1 MAPKTTFFILNRDDI
16 LPVVQTIIQDD
27 GNYVDIAQTDLYE
40 KIDKTT
46 RWYMFLKYINLL
58 KLTHLIFIYCIKY
71 YSYF

>member
-16 LPVVQTIIQDD
+16 LPVVRTIIQDD

-40 KIDKTT
+40 KIDETT
-46 RWYMFLKYINLL
+46 HLKYINLL

>member
-27 GNYVDIAQTDLYE
+27 GNYVDI
-40 KIDKTT
+40 
-46 RWYMFLKYINLL
+46 
-58 KLTHLIFIYCIKY
+58 THLIFIYCIKN